1 MSSQAV
7 GTEVRNDSCGLAYQS
22 IPLVR
27 LNSNVV
33 LNFPPNQYSLYCR
46 VPPEVVVTRKR
57 K

>member
-33 LNFPPNQYSLYCR
+33 LNFSPNQYSLYCR